1 MVDREGP
8 GEGEGHE
15 EEDLLR
21 GGPREEVPGVAATC
35 PVHSQRRDNASKLGE
50 SNRGTGRGCFDQRA
64 VSGVSTM
71 VRLPTPAKHSPD
83 VPVFVFFNRVL
94 PSHFFPRRQAKEPH
108 PFDWPFGA
116 CLSRPSGLA
125 VRTANQSGV
134 ASPASRESP
143 EMGRICSRRRG
154 LKKPISGLCPNFQM
168 SGSKI
173 VPRT

>member
-15 EEDLLR
+15 EDLLGDGR
-21 GGPREEVPGVAATC
+21 NEVPGVAATC

-83 VPVFVFFNRVL
+83 VPV
-94 PSHFFPRRQAKEPH
+94 
-108 PFDWPFGA
+108 G
-116 CLSRPSGLA
+116 
-125 VRTANQSGV
+125 RT
-134 ASPASRESP
+134 R
-143 EMGRICSRRRG
+143 
-154 LKKPISGLCPNFQM
+154 
-168 SGSKI
+168 
-173 VPRT
+173 